1 MEPVAVNHVTIT
13 RELFAESH
21 EAVFSVKR
29 QKMLLYAGIIFVVTG
44 LILLALQNR
53 VPAVSALYIPLL
65 LTGGIVIVWALTMK
79 KSDLRKKYRAFQ
91 QKNGDNAS
99 RTITCDRTGLE
110 IDTGSGKPLRI
121 EYTDILEHKETPHL
135 YLLLCSGHTGVQLAR
150 DGFETG
156 SWDELLRAVDKA
168 RQEAEMMAELI

>member
-44 LILLALQNR
+44 LILLALQSR

-121 EYTDILEHKETPHL
+121 EYTDILNTQKHPTCISCCAADTPG
-135 YLLLCSGHTGVQLAR
+135 CSLPGTALKRGAGMSSCVQSIKPGR
-150 DGFETG
+150 MQ
-156 SWDELLRAVDKA
+156 K
-168 RQEAEMMAELI
+168 